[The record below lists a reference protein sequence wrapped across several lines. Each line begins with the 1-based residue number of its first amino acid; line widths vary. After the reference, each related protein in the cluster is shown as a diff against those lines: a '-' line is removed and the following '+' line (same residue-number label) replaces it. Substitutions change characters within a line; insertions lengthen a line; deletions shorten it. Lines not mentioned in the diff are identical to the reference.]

1 MVSVLDIEKMI
12 GQLKDCDI
20 HPSFAVISKTNYSR
34 ITGRYKYVMMIKR
47 LRNKTSNKLTTK

>member
-20 HPSFAVISKTNYSR
+20 HPSFAVISKPNYSR